1 LTRVEPLITESS
13 RSSGDSAYSTRAET
27 LITEPSGPFCGSPS
41 VVSVCCGALAMPASS
56 HGNLVFPD
64 GNVDNPFCSP
74 ASAASRTPWA
84 SRAGETPSSAS
95 QLDVTRL
102 GLLSAILP
110 DAVSRPRSRTDE
122 RRLSTAQKRRWTA
135 RRRHTLETSSNF
147 VALLRTGLLPRLAV
161 ERRQLSSREIIATLT
176 TPRPRPHAALY
187 HSPLVAFSDQ
197 HPRWS

>member
-1 LTRVEPLITESS
+1 
-13 RSSGDSAYSTRAET
+13 
-27 LITEPSGPFCGSPS
+27 
-41 VVSVCCGALAMPASS
+41 MPASS

-135 RRRHTLETSSNF
+135 RRRHLTLIRNDDA
-147 VALLRTGLLPRLAV
+147 VLRRVDRPAH
-161 ERRQLSSREIIATLT
+161 RRPQRRI
-176 TPRPRPHAALY
+176 
-187 HSPLVAFSDQ
+187 
-197 HPRWS
+197 